1 MLSRPIELGLSL
13 FVVLFAL
20 FLWLVLIP
28 FGIDAPSS
36 MRSIL
41 LSPRFWPTI
50 LAAGLL
56 LLGVILG
63 VATLRRKTRDGHDL
77 FEPFT
82 RSEYVRL
89 AGFVVLLA
97 VYFEAISWIG
107 MIWSSVLCFAAV
119 VFLTGAKNKAV
130 GLCCALL
137 LPIVLFGFFYH
148 VAGVNIP
155 QSELLRLP

>member
-13 FVVLFAL
+13 FVILFAV

-28 FGIDAPSS
+28 VGIDAPSS
-36 MRSIL
+36 MRSAF

-56 LLGVILG
+56 LLGLGLG
-63 VATLRRKTRDGHDL
+63 VVTFRRKPRDRHEVFD
-77 FEPFT
+77 PFT
-82 RSEYVRL
+82 RPEYLRL
-89 AGFVVLLA
+89 AGFGVLLA
-97 VYFEAISWIG
+97 GYFEAISWIG
-107 MIWSSVLCFAAV
+107 MIWASAACFALV
-119 VFLTGAKNKAV
+119 VFLTGARNKTV
-130 GLCCALL
+130 GLACALL

-148 VAGVNIP
+148 IAGVNIP

>member
-1 MLSRPIELGLSL
+1 MLSRPIELGLSI
-13 FVVLFAL
+13 FFILFAL

-56 LLGVILG
+56 LLGVLLG
-63 VATLRRKTRDGHDL
+63 AATLRRKTGDRHDP
-77 FEPFT
+77 FEGFT
-82 RSEYVRL
+82 SPEYGRL

-97 VYFEAISWIG
+97 AYFEAIPWLG
-107 MIWSSVLCFAAV
+107 MVWSSVLCFAAV
-119 VFLTGAKNKAV
+119 VFLTGAQNKAI
-130 GLCCALL
+130 GLACALV

-148 VAGVNIP
+148 IAGVNIP